1 MKVAYVLLSTTC
13 QKLLTNMIIPQLQ
26 LGKHGAEVAGMF
38 FVVDN
43 TFFLVKGTETAENL
57 QELHEETGMLLM
69 GCDQCVHE
77 RGLDGKLISGARIGC
92 FPDLYGALA
101 GAGVDQVITL

>member
-43 TFFLVKGTETAENL
+43 TFFLVKETETAQNL
-57 QELHEETGMLLM
+57 QELHEQTGMLLM
-69 GCDQCVHE
+69 AFDQCVHE
-77 RGLDGKLISGARIGC
+77 RDLDGKLIPGARIGC
-92 FPDLYGALA
+92 FPDVYGALA
-101 GAGVDQVITL
+101 SAGVDQVITL

>member
-1 MKVAYVLLSTTC
+1 MKVAYVFLSTTC

-43 TFFLVKGTETAENL
+43 TFFLVKGTETAQNL
-57 QELHEETGMLLM
+57 RSWFDTSPRTDIQ
-69 GCDQCVHE
+69 
-77 RGLDGKLISGARIGC
+77 
-92 FPDLYGALA
+92 
-101 GAGVDQVITL
+101 QVTNAKVRSP